1 MGDSGQEATSL
12 SVGGL
17 SPSPQSRVME
27 AMGVAFDRAQL
38 IVSGLSAGVV
48 KTTLHSRAPSTRK
61 QYALKWA
68 VFPSWCG
75 NRQLIAL
82 VCPVR
87 ALDAYVH
94 RAAQWRKTNQVF
106 ICFGPLKKG
115 LLETKQTSSRW
126 IVESSDLP
134 SPLGVKAQSTRNM
147 VASKA
152 LLCKTFVMWWAGPL
166 HSQLLGSTV

>member
-17 SPSPQSRVME
+17 SPSPQSRFME

-75 NRQLIAL
+75 NRQLIAQL
-82 VCPVR
+82 VQC
-87 ALDAYVH
+87 
-94 RAAQWRKTNQVF
+94 W
-106 ICFGPLKKG
+106 
-115 LLETKQTSSRW
+115 SS
-126 IVESSDLP
+126 
-134 SPLGVKAQSTRNM
+134 
-147 VASKA
+147 
-152 LLCKTFVMWWAGPL
+152 
-166 HSQLLGSTV
+166 